1 MRKYSQRELL
11 QEGFFD
17 AIKNAG
23 KAVYKGAKPAVTNP
37 GKSILSGFKTAG
49 RAVKTVGDVAAA
61 LDPESVSKITAPYK
75 AIAGAGKAGY
85 EGLKKMFTD
94 IPKDFQTLET
104 RIDEQEKRYSRKR
117 QGDVKK
123 IDNGFVIQSQKVDPI
138 SGRPTGRLVSVIYDK
153 KGNYDK
159 TV

>member
-17 AIKNAG
+17 TIKNAG
-23 KAVYKGAKPAVTNP
+23 KAVYKGAKTAVTNP
-37 GKSILSGFKTAG
+37 GKSIMSGI
-49 RAVKTVGDVAAA
+49 KTVGRTAKAVGDVVSA
-61 LDPESVSKITAPYK
+61 LDPESAAKIAAPYK
-75 AIAGAGKAGY
+75 VLKGAFKTGY
-85 EGLKKMFTD
+85 EGAVKVFTD

-138 SGRPTGRLVSVIYDK
+138 SGRPVGRIVSVIYDK